1 MAFQLVDDALD
12 YAGDSTRLGKSVG
25 DDFREGKI
33 TLPVILSFR
42 RGSSNEREFWNRT
55 IAQGEIGEGDLE
67 HAITLMRRHK
77 AIEATFERARS
88 YGAIARDALAIFPA
102 SREKDALE
110 QVIEF
115 CIGRSH

>member
-1 MAFQLVDDALD
+1 
-12 YAGDSTRLGKSVG
+12 
-25 DDFREGKI
+25 
-33 TLPVILSFR
+33 
-42 RGSSNEREFWNRT
+42 
-55 IAQGEIGEGDLE
+55 
-67 HAITLMRRHK
+67 MRRHK

-88 YGAIARDALAIFPA
+88 YGSIARDALAIFAP